1 MGRDTTAEKLEEDE
15 THQEAGGAAGKAG
28 GTQSASAGEQE
39 ALREVKQ
46 NMRPNVRNMPGL
58 EQVIARGR
66 REKRK

>member
-39 ALREVKQ
+39 ALGEVKQ
-46 NMRPNVRNMPGL
+46 NMRPNVRSTGL

>member
-28 GTQSASAGEQE
+28 GTQSASAGKQE
-39 ALREVKQ
+39 ALGEVKQ
-46 NMRPNVRNMPGL
+46 NMRPNVRSTGL

>member
-46 NMRPNVRNMPGL
+46 NMRPNVRSTGL